1 MVAKDTLARRVVA
14 FLDNEDDPAAIANP
28 VHSTEIARQLG
39 FAGPLVGGV
48 TVWGW
53 AVPAIIDA
61 LGESWLDRG
70 WASFRFRQPVY
81 PGDALRIELAPEGN
95 DARMLQMANEA
106 RVDCVVGAVGLG
118 EGPALADFVGPRR
131 LTPEVS
137 PEPRPELRIDPA
149 LVGLDWAPMA
159 VSAEPEAMRA
169 YVRQSHRSA
178 DPRFAGDRPRLH
190 PAWLAARAEALMR
203 HNFAIPSSIHTR
215 SEVELLAPAWAG
227 GEVVVGGRCVA
238 LYERKGRPFVEFDCL
253 VRGRDGGDLARMR
266 HTTIFDAMAGLE

>member
-1 MVAKDTLARRVVA
+1 MAAKDTLAQRVVA

-81 PGDALRIELAPEGN
+81 PGDALRIELAPEGD
-95 DARMLQMANEA
+95 DARSLRMANEA
-106 RVDCVVGAVGLG
+106 GVDCVVGAVGLG

-131 LTPEVS
+131 LTPEAL
-137 PEPRPELRIDPA
+137 EPRPELRIDPA
-149 LVGLDWAPMA
+149 LVGLDWVPMA
-159 VSAEPEAMRA
+159 VSAEPAAMRA
-169 YVRQSHRSA
+169 YVLQSHRSA

-215 SEVELLAPAWAG
+215 TEVEFLAPAWAG

-238 LYERKGRPFVEFDCL
+238 LYECKGRPFVEFDCL
-253 VRGRDGGDLARMR
+253 VQGRDGRDLARMR
-266 HTTIFDAMAGLE
+266 HTTIIDAMAGVG